1 VIKSKQALA
10 GIKVVDFSW
19 YAVGPQ
25 TARHLADHGAEV
37 VRVESST
44 SPDALRLVGPFK
56 DGVSGI
62 NRSGY
67 FNNQNPNKYGITLNL
82 KLPQAVEIARKLVA
96 RADVVTE
103 SFTAGVMERFGLA
116 YDDLRKINPDIIMVS
131 MSAQG
136 RGGPHS
142 NHSAFG
148 HVIQALCGVNHL
160 SGWPDGCPVG
170 AYGPYTDYF
179 VPHLVTTALLAALA
193 YRRRTGKGQYI
204 ELSQLEAGIHCL
216 ETAILDYTVN
226 GREQSRMGNRHPQAS
241 PHGAYR
247 CQGEDRWCTIAVF
260 TDEEWQSFCRAIG
273 NPGWSRDPRF
283 ATTTGRLESAGEL
296 DCLVGGWTLNY
307 TAEKV
312 MEMMQSAGV
321 AAGVVQTSQDLHA
334 DPQLKHRNH
343 YWVLDH
349 PETGPATYDSPAYK
363 LSKTPGQAKMPA
375 PCLGE
380 HNMFVCTELLGMPDE
395 EFVQLMTEGVFE

>member
-1 VIKSKQALA
+1 MESKQALA
-10 GIKVVDFSW
+10 GIRVVDFSW

-25 TARHLADHGAEV
+25 TARHLGDHGAEV
-37 VRVESST
+37 IRIESSVR
-44 SPDALRLVGPFK
+44 PDGLRKAGPFK
-56 DGVSGI
+56 DGIAGI

-67 FNNQNPNKYGITLNL
+67 FNNQNANKYGITLNL
-82 KLPQAVEIARKLVA
+82 KLPKAAEIARKLVA

-103 SFTAGVMERFGLA
+103 SFTPGVMERFSLG
-116 YDDLRKINPDIIMVS
+116 YDDLRKVKPNIIMVS
-131 MSAQG
+131 MGAQG

-148 HVIQALCGVNHL
+148 HVQQALCGVNHL
-160 SGWPDGCPVG
+160 TGWPDGYPTGVH
-170 AYGPYTDYF
+170 GPYTDF
-179 VPHLVTTALLAALA
+179 FIPHLCATVVMAALA

-226 GREQSRMGNRHPQAS
+226 GREQGRIGNRHPQAA

-247 CQGEDRWCTIAVF
+247 CQGEDRWGTIAVF
-260 TDEEWQSFCRAIG
+260 TDEEWQSFCKVLE
-273 NPGWSRDPRF
+273 NPKWSQDPRF
-283 ATTTGRLESAGEL
+283 ATLPGRLENADEL
-296 DCLVGGWTLNY
+296 DHLVEEWTANY
-307 TAEKV
+307 SAEQV
-312 MEMMQSAGV
+312 MQMMQAAGV
-321 AAGVVQTSQDLHA
+321 AAGVTQNAKDLHE
-334 DPQLKHRNH
+334 DPQLKHRKH

-363 LSKTPGQAKMPA
+363 LSKTPSQPRMPA

-380 HNMFVCTELLGMPDE
+380 HNEFVCCQLLDISGE
-395 EFVQLMTEGVFE
+395 EFVSLMAEEVFD

>member
-1 VIKSKQALA
+1 MESKQALA

-37 VRVESST
+37 IRVESST
-44 SPDALRLVGPFK
+44 SMDALRLGGPFK
-56 DGVSGI
+56 DDISGL

-96 RADVVTE
+96 RADVIVE
-103 SFTAGVMERFGLA
+103 SFTGGVMERFGLA
-116 YDDLRKINPDIIMVS
+116 YDDLKKIKPDIIMVS
-131 MSAQG
+131 ASAQG
-136 RGGPHS
+136 RDGPHS
-142 NHSAFG
+142 DHSCFG

-160 SGWPDGCPVG
+160 SGWPDGYPVG

-179 VPHLVTTALLAALA
+179 VPHMVTAALLAALA
-193 YRRRTGKGQYI
+193 YRRRTGRGQYI
-204 ELSQLEAGIHCL
+204 DLSQFEAGIHCL

-226 GREQSRMGNRHPQAS
+226 GREQNRMGNRHPQAS
-241 PHGAYR
+241 PHGVYR
-247 CQGEDRWCTIAVF
+247 CRGEDRWCTIAVL
-260 TDEEWQSFCRAIG
+260 TDNEWQNFCRVVG
-273 NPGWSRDPRF
+273 DPQWCRNSKF
-283 ATTTGRLESAGEL
+283 ASLAGRLDNADEL
-296 DCLVGGWTLNY
+296 DRLVEQWTLNY
-307 TAEKV
+307 QAEQV
-312 MEMMQSAGV
+312 MKMMQSAGV

-343 YWVLDH
+343 YWVLNH

-363 LSKTPGQAKMPA
+363 LSKTPGQPRMPA
-375 PCLGE
+375 PCIGE
-380 HNMFVCTELLGMPDE
+380 HNMFVCTELLGMSDD
-395 EFVQLMTEGVFE
+395 EFVGLMAEGIFE